1 MAAYYPVFLDLKD
14 KLCVII
20 GGGKIG
26 EHKIRPLLEC
36 GARVTVVSPE
46 VTEGI
51 EEAARRGDITLLRRK
66 YEEGDLKGSALA
78 IAATDQRPVNK
89 VIAAEAERERVVLN
103 VVDDAELCTFIAPA
117 IVKKGAVTVALST
130 GGASPALARKLRE
143 ALESS
148 DVLEYAELADVL
160 SAARKKLRQ
169 RGITVDPDRWQECIT
184 GDLIDMVKSGRDEAA
199 VEKVLAGL
207 TQPAGRS

>member
-14 KLCVII
+14 KYCVII

-26 EHKIRPLLEC
+26 EHKIQPLLDC
-36 GARVTVVSPE
+36 GARITVISPE

-51 EEAARRGDITLLRRK
+51 QEAAKRGAIVLRLRK
-66 YEEGDLKGSALA
+66 YEEGDLRDATLA
-78 IAATDQRPVNK
+78 IAATNVRSVNK

-103 VVDDAELCTFIAPA
+103 VVDDPELCTFIAPA

-143 ALESS
+143 GLETS

-160 SAARKKLRQ
+160 SRARKELRQ
-169 RGITVDPDRWQECIT
+169 RGITVDPDRWQKCIT
-184 GDLIDMVKSGRDEAA
+184 GDLIDMVKAGRDEEA

-207 TQPAGRS
+207 TQ

>member
-14 KLCVII
+14 KHCVII

-26 EHKIRPLLEC
+26 EHKIRPLLDF
-36 GARVTVVSPE
+36 GARITVISPE
-46 VTEGI
+46 VTDGI
-51 EEAARRGDITLLRRK
+51 QEAADSGDVTLVLRK
-66 YEEGDLKGSALA
+66 YQEGDLNDCTLA
-78 IAATDQRPVNK
+78 IAATNVRSVNK

-143 ALESS
+143 GLETSEA
-148 DVLEYAELADVL
+148 LEYAELAGVL
-160 SAARKKLRQ
+160 STARKELRQ

-184 GDLIDMVKSGRDEAA
+184 GDLIDMVRAGRDDAA

-207 TQPAGRS
+207 TKSTG

>member
-14 KLCVII
+14 KHCVII
-20 GGGKIG
+20 GGGKVG
-26 EHKIRPLLEC
+26 EHKIRPLLDC
-36 GARVTVVSPE
+36 GANVTVISPE
-46 VTEGI
+46 VTEEI
-51 EEAARRGDITLLRRK
+51 QEAADNGDVTLVLRK
-66 YEEGDLKGSALA
+66 YEEGDLKDCTLA
-78 IAATDQRPVNK
+78 IAATNVRSVNK

-143 ALESS
+143 GLETSEA
-148 DVLEYAELADVL
+148 LEYAELAGIL
-160 SAARKKLRQ
+160 STARKELRQ
-169 RGITVDPDRWQECIT
+169 RGLTVDPDRWQECIT
-184 GDLIDMVKSGRDEAA
+184 GDLIDMVRAGRDDAA

-207 TQPAGRS
+207 TKSTD

>member
-14 KLCVII
+14 KHCVII

-26 EHKIRPLLEC
+26 EHKIRPLLDC
-36 GARVTVVSPE
+36 GAKITVISPE

-51 EEAARRGDITLLRRK
+51 QEAATRGDITLVIRK
-66 YEEGDLKGSALA
+66 YNEGDLKGAALA
-78 IAATDQRPVNK
+78 IAATNVRSVNK
-89 VIAAEAERERVVLN
+89 GIASEAERERVVLN

-143 ALESS
+143 GLENSEA
-148 DVLEYAELADVL
+148 LEYAELAGVL
-160 SAARKKLRQ
+160 STARKELRQ

-184 GDLIDMVKSGRDEAA
+184 GDLIDLVKAGRDEAA

-207 TQPAGRS
+207 TQSTG

>member
-1 MAAYYPVFLDLKD
+1 M
-14 KLCVII
+14 
-20 GGGKIG
+20 
-26 EHKIRPLLEC
+26 
-36 GARVTVVSPE
+36 
-46 VTEGI
+46 
-51 EEAARRGDITLLRRK
+51 
-66 YEEGDLKGSALA
+66 
-78 IAATDQRPVNK
+78 NK

-143 ALESS
+143 GLETS
-148 DVLEYAELADVL
+148 DVLEYAELAGVL
-160 SAARKKLRQ
+160 STARKELRQ

-184 GDLIDMVKSGRDEAA
+184 GDLIDLVKTGRDEAA

-207 TQPAGRS
+207 TQSTV

>member
-1 MAAYYPVFLDLKD
+1 MAEYYPVFLDLKD
-14 KLCVII
+14 KHCVIV

-26 EHKIRPLLEC
+26 EHKIRPLLDC
-36 GARVTVVSPE
+36 GARITVISPE

-51 EEAARRGDITLLRRK
+51 QQAADSGDVTLILRK
-66 YEEGDLKGSALA
+66 YEEGDLKDCTLA
-78 IAATDQRPVNK
+78 IAATNLRSVNK
-89 VIAAEAERERVVLN
+89 VIAAEAEQERVVLN
-103 VVDDAELCTFIAPA
+103 VVDDAELCNFIAPA

-143 ALESS
+143 GLENSEA
-148 DVLEYAELADVL
+148 LEYAELAGVL
-160 SAARKKLRQ
+160 STARKELRQ

-184 GDLIDMVKSGRDEAA
+184 GDLIDMVKAGRDEEA

-207 TQPAGRS
+207 TQQAG